1 MASWM
6 WIIAGPNGAGKSTFA
21 GPYLDDLHAAF
32 PQDIGPDGLIR
43 LNADERMLDLRRQFP
58 DAAQAVLNR
67 RAAEQIDAEVVR
79 LIAEGR
85 SFAVETVLST
95 PKYRDDV
102 EAARA
107 KGFHIG
113 LIYVSIHPPEL
124 APRRVSERVLLG
136 GHDVD
141 PATAV
146 RRYHRSHE
154 QLRWF
159 APRADFLMIF
169 DNSDNQPGAVP
180 VLLARRFP
188 NRPLMHVQHGINPAV
203 DQALSTLQP

>member
-1 MASWM
+1 M
-6 WIIAGPNGAGKSTFA
+6 WIIARPNGAGKSTFA

-32 PQDIGPDGLIR
+32 PQETGPDGLIK
-43 LNADERMLDLRRQFP
+43 LNADERMLGLRRQFP

-107 KGFHIG
+107 KGIPHRTHLCVHSPARTRAEARERARSFG
-113 LIYVSIHPPEL
+113 RSRCRSRKRHP
-124 APRRVSERVLLG
+124 
-136 GHDVD
+136 
-141 PATAV
+141 
-146 RRYHRSHE
+146 
-154 QLRWF
+154 
-159 APRADFLMIF
+159 
-169 DNSDNQPGAVP
+169 
-180 VLLARRFP
+180 
-188 NRPLMHVQHGINPAV
+188 
-203 DQALSTLQP
+203 ALSSLA